1 MNIKDLSLKN
11 LLDED
16 YTFELDFNY
25 ADVPGSAE
33 LYGFD
38 SVILYRKKDKKDVS
52 VVRFHAILNYDKK
65 LFYIANKL
73 IADMGFDI
81 KWAILLV
88 K

>member
-38 SVILYRKKDKKDVS
+38 SVILYRKRIRKMS
-52 VVRFHAILNYDKK
+52 L
-65 LFYIANKL
+65 
-73 IADMGFDI
+73 
-81 KWAILLV
+81 
-88 K
+88 